1 MNTVNV
7 GKNFS
12 VVIPEQFRAL
22 LKLEPG
28 TPLVVSVSAG
38 ELRLRPRAAEVR
50 KNIGILSKSQNRN
63 QTKAGV

>member
-7 GKNFS
+7 GKNYS
-12 VVIPEQFRAL
+12 IVIPEQVRAL

-28 TPLVVSVSAG
+28 TSLVVSVAAG

-50 KNIGILSKSQNRN
+50 KNLGILGKPRP
-63 QTKAGV
+63 KAGV